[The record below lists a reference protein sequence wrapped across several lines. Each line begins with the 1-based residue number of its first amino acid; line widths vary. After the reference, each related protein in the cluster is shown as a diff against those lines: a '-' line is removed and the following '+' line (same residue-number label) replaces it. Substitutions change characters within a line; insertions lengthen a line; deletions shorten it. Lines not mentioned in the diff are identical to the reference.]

1 MARSSHPG
9 PRNVTVNGTE
19 SPSDEHSAAPAPGS
33 VRGRRY
39 RAHSA
44 AALAVVLAV
53 GTLTACGGDSD
64 APKVAENKISAG
76 EVPDYYPAGYD
87 NLIEEAKKEGGKLTV
102 YSNLGDENMAPI
114 VRDFKKKY
122 SWIKTVSISELDS
135 DELFQKVLSENA
147 AGTSPADVLISSAA
161 SAWAD
166 FSEREDTV
174 LKYDSPEAAKLGEE
188 SKLLPSVY
196 SMSKDPMTIAYN
208 TSLMEKAPK
217 GMADLAKIVAADK
230 GKFKN
235 KVTVRDPEGSFGF
248 SVTRA
253 LTGGNPDAW
262 DALETILPLTRPE
275 TSSGTQ
281 LEKIVS
287 GEYTAGFLI
296 SASPAYPVVEDSAGL
311 VKIVFPEDGTV
322 VLPRGIGIASEAPHP
337 ATSKLF
343 LDFALSEE
351 GQRAVAEGGLASYR
365 EGVEGEGLHTY
376 QEVVDK
382 VGEAHIIPVEY
393 KAVPKQDADAWL
405 KQFDGLRK

>member
-9 PRNVTVNGTE
+9 HRLVAVTGT
-19 SPSDEHSAAPAPGS
+19 SPAP
-33 VRGRRY
+33 RRSTY
-39 RAHSA
+39 RRSA
-44 AALAVVLAV
+44 TALGVVLALGV
-53 GTLTACGGDSD
+53 LAACGSGEEDK
-64 APKVAENKISAG
+64 PTVAENKISAG
-76 EVPDYYPAGYD
+76 EVPDYYPDGYSD
-87 NLIEEAKKEGGKLTV
+87 LIEEAEKEGGKLTV
-102 YSNLGDENMAPI
+102 YSNLGDENMAPV

-122 SWIKTVSISELDS
+122 DFIKTVSVNELDS

-161 SAWAD
+161 SAWTN
-166 FSEREDTV
+166 FSKRDNSV
-174 LKYDSPEAAKLGEE
+174 LEYKSPELPKLGNGAE
-188 SKLLPSVY
+188 LLPSVY

-208 TSLMEKAPK
+208 TALMEKPPT
-217 GMADLAKIVAADK
+217 GLADLAEIMNADK

-235 KVTVRDPEGSFGF
+235 KVTVRSPEGSFGF

-253 LTGGNPDAW
+253 LTEGNHEAW
-262 DALETILPLTRPE
+262 DALEKILPLTRPE

-296 SASPAYPVVEDSAGL
+296 SASPAYPVVEDSDGL

-322 VLPRGIGIASEAPHP
+322 VLPRGIGVAAKAPHP

-343 LDFALSEE
+343 MDFVLSEE

-382 VGEAHIIPVEY
+382 VGEDKIIDVDYSEVR
-393 KAVPKQDADAWL
+393 KADADAWL
-405 KQFDGLRK
+405 ERFDGLLKK

>member
-1 MARSSHPG
+1 MARSSHLG
-9 PRNVTVNGTE
+9 SHDV
-19 SPSDEHSAAPAPGS
+19 AAPGTAPGLRPS
-33 VRGRRY
+33 PRR
-39 RAHSA
+39 RSA
-44 AALAVVLAV
+44 TALGVVLAL
-53 GTLTACGGDSD
+53 GLLAACGGGDD
-64 APKVAENKISAG
+64 KPTVAENKITAG
-76 EVPDYYPAGYD
+76 KVPGYYPKDYD
-87 NLIEEAKKEGGKLTV
+87 DLIAAAKKEGGKLTV
-102 YSNLGDENMAPI
+102 YSNLGDENMAPV

-122 SWIKTVSISELDS
+122 DFIKTVSVNELDS

-147 AGTSPADVLISSAA
+147 AGKSPADVLISSAA
-161 SAWAD
+161 SAWTS
-166 FSEREDTV
+166 FSQREDTV
-174 LKYDSPEAAKLGEE
+174 LEYKSPELSELGASAE
-188 SKLLPSVY
+188 LLPSVY
-196 SMSKDPMTIAYN
+196 SMSQDPMTIAYN
-208 TSLMEKAPK
+208 TSLMKKPPTS
-217 GMADLAKIVAADK
+217 MADLAAIVSADK

-253 LTGGNPDAW
+253 LTEGNPKAW
-262 DALETILPLTRPE
+262 DALEEILPLTRPE

-322 VLPRGIGIASEAPHP
+322 VLPRGLGIAAQAPHP

-365 EGVEGEGLHTY
+365 KGVKGEGLHTY

-382 VGEAHIIPVEY
+382 VGEDKIIHVDY
-393 KAVPKQDADAWL
+393 AAVSKNDTDAWL
-405 KQFDGLRK
+405 EHFARLLKK

>member
-1 MARSSHPG
+1 MFRSSQPG
-9 PRNVTVNGTE
+9 ARRVAVTGTASASPR
-19 SPSDEHSAAPAPGS
+19 PALRRSAT
-33 VRGRRY
+33 
-39 RAHSA
+39 
-44 AALAVVLAV
+44 ALVLALAV
-53 GTLTACGGDSD
+53 GTLTACGGGDDSP
-64 APKVAENKISAG
+64 AVAENKIAAG
-76 EVPDYYPAGYD
+76 AVPDYYPGDYD
-87 NLIEEAKKEGGKLTV
+87 ALIEAAKKEGGKLTV
-102 YSNLGDENMAPI
+102 YSNLGDENMAPV

-122 SWIKTVSISELDS
+122 DFIDTVSISELDS

-147 AGTSPADVLISSAA
+147 AGKSPADVMISSAA
-161 SAWAD
+161 SAWAN
-166 FSEREDTV
+166 FSGRKDTV
-174 LKYDSPEAAKLGEE
+174 LEYKSPELSELGDSAE
-188 SKLLPSVY
+188 LLPSVY
-196 SMSKDPMTIAYN
+196 SMSQDPMTIAYN
-208 TSLMEKAPK
+208 TTLMEKPPT
-217 GMADLAKIVAADK
+217 GLADLAKIVSADE

-248 SVTRA
+248 TVTRA
-253 LTGGNPDAW
+253 LTEGNPGAW

-281 LEKIVS
+281 LEKIVA

-311 VKIVFPEDGTV
+311 VKIVFPKDGTV

-376 QEVVDK
+376 QEVVDA
-382 VGEAHIIPVEY
+382 VGEDNIIHVDY
-393 KAVPKQDADAWL
+393 KAVAKNDADAWL
-405 KQFDGLRK
+405 KRFDGLRK

>member
-1 MARSSHPG
+1 MARSSHLG
-9 PRNVTVNGTE
+9 SRHVAATG
-19 SPSDEHSAAPAPGS
+19 AAPGLRLFP
-33 VRGRRY
+33 RR
-39 RAHSA
+39 RSA
-44 AALAVVLAV
+44 TALGVVLAL
-53 GTLTACGGDSD
+53 GLLTACGSGGDNK
-64 APKVAENKISAG
+64 ATVAENKISAG
-76 EVPDYYPAGYD
+76 KVPGYYPEDYSD
-87 NLIEEAKKEGGKLTV
+87 LIAAAKKEGGKLTV
-102 YSNLGDENMAPI
+102 YSNLGDENMAPV

-122 SWIKTVSISELDS
+122 DFIKTVSINELDS

-147 AGTSPADVLISSAA
+147 AGKSPADVLISSAA
-161 SAWAD
+161 SAWTN
-166 FSEREDTV
+166 FSERKNSV
-174 LKYDSPEAAKLGEE
+174 LEYKSPELSELGADAE
-188 SKLLPSVY
+188 LLPSVY
-196 SMSKDPMTIAYN
+196 SMSQDPMTIAYN
-208 TSLMEKAPK
+208 TSLMEKPPT
-217 GMADLAKIVAADK
+217 GMADLAEILSADK

-253 LTGGNPDAW
+253 LTEGNPKAW
-262 DALETILPLTRPE
+262 DALGKILPLTRPE

-296 SASPAYPVVEDSAGL
+296 SASPAYPVVEDSSGL

-322 VLPRGIGIASEAPHP
+322 VLPRGLGIAAEAPHP

-365 EGVEGEGLHTY
+365 KGVEGEGLHTY

-382 VGEAHIIPVEY
+382 VGEDKIIHVDY
-393 KAVPKQDADAWL
+393 AAVSQNDTDAWL
-405 KQFDGLRK
+405 EHFSRLLKK

>member
-1 MARSSHPG
+1 MARYSHLG
-9 PRNVTVNGTE
+9 SRNVATGGTVPGLRP
-19 SPSDEHSAAPAPGS
+19 SPRRRSAT
-33 VRGRRY
+33 
-39 RAHSA
+39 
-44 AALAVVLAV
+44 ALGVVLAL
-53 GTLTACGGDSD
+53 GLLAACGGGDD
-64 APKVAENKISAG
+64 GTPTVAENKISAG
-76 EVPDYYPAGYD
+76 KVPGYYPKGYSD
-87 NLIEEAKKEGGKLTV
+87 LIEAAKKEGGKLTV
-102 YSNLGDENMAPI
+102 YSNLGDENMAPV

-122 SWIKTVSISELDS
+122 DFIKTVSVNELDS

-147 AGTSPADVLISSAA
+147 AGKSPADVLISSAA
-161 SAWAD
+161 SAWTS
-166 FSEREDTV
+166 FSQRKSTV
-174 LKYDSPEAAKLGEE
+174 LEYKSPELSELGPSAE
-188 SKLLPSVY
+188 LLPSVY
-196 SMSKDPMTIAYN
+196 SMSQDPMTIAYN
-208 TSLMEKAPK
+208 TSLMEKPPT
-217 GMADLAKIVAADK
+217 GIADLAKIVSADK

-253 LTGGNPDAW
+253 LTEGNPKAW
-262 DALETILPLTRPE
+262 DALEEILPLTRPE

-322 VLPRGIGIASEAPHP
+322 VLPRGLGIAAQAPHP

-382 VGEAHIIPVEY
+382 VGEDKIIHVDY
-393 KAVPKQDADAWL
+393 AAVSKNDTDAWL
-405 KQFDGLRK
+405 EHFARLQK

>member
-1 MARSSHPG
+1 MARSSHLG
-9 PRNVTVNGTE
+9 SRHVAATGT
-19 SPSDEHSAAPAPGS
+19 APGL
-33 VRGRRY
+33 
-39 RAHSA
+39 AHPARLRSA
-44 AALAVVLAV
+44 TAIGVVLAL
-53 GTLTACGGDSD
+53 GLLTACGGSD
-64 APKVAENKISAG
+64 KPAVAENKINAG
-76 EVPDYYPAGYD
+76 KVPVYYPKDYN
-87 NLIEEAKKEGGKLTV
+87 NLIAEAKKEGGKLTV

-122 SWIKTVSISELDS
+122 DFIKTVSVNELDS

-147 AGTSPADVLISSAA
+147 AGSSPADVMISSAA
-161 SAWAD
+161 SAWANFAQRKD
-166 FSEREDTV
+166 AV
-174 LKYDSPEAAKLGEE
+174 LEYKTPELSALGDEAQ
-188 SKLLPSVY
+188 LLPSVY
-196 SMSKDPMTIAYN
+196 SLSQDPMTIAYN
-208 TSLMEKAPK
+208 TSLMEKPPT
-217 GMADLAKIVAADK
+217 GMADLARIVSADE

-253 LTGGNPDAW
+253 LTEGNPGAW
-262 DALETILPLTRPE
+262 DALKTILPLTRPE

-296 SASPAYPVVEDSAGL
+296 SASPAYPVVDDSAGL

-322 VLPRGIGIASEAPHP
+322 VLPRGMGISSEAPHP

-343 LDFALSEE
+343 MDFALSTE

-365 EGVEGEGLHTY
+365 EGVKGRGLHTY

-382 VGEAHIIPVEY
+382 VGEDKIIHVDY
-393 KAVPKQDADAWL
+393 SAVAKNDADAWL
-405 KQFDGLRK
+405 ERFNSLLKK